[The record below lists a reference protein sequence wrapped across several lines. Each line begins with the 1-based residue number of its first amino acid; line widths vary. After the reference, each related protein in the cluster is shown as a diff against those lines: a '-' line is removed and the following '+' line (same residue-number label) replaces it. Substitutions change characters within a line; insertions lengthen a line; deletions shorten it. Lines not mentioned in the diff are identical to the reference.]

1 MLMSERMKALG
12 IDRMSIEERLALMHE
27 ILDSIA
33 EEQEE
38 VALTEAQRTELERR
52 IAASKA
58 NPANVVP
65 WEEIKTA
72 ALARRF

>member
-1 MLMSERMKALG
+1 MSERMKSLG
-12 IDRMSIEERLALMHE
+12 IDRMSIEDRVALMHE

-33 EEQEE
+33 EEQHE
-38 VALTEAQRTELERR
+38 VVLTDDQRAELERR

-65 WEEIKTA
+65 WEEIKAA
-72 ALARRF
+72 ALARCQQ